1 MNAQAL
7 EFLQADRHAVLAT
20 NGTNGRPQLTPVWYL
35 FEDGVLYVSAQTS
48 TVKVRNLRRD
58 PAVTVCIDGGRGDA
72 RYVALSGRAELIE
85 PGERQ
90 LALRWKIVRQYYR
103 NEAAA
108 ARYYETLKEAVG
120 VIIVLRP
127 ARIVLSGFSDADV

>member
-1 MNAQAL
+1 MDAQVL
-7 EFLQADRHAVLAT
+7 EFLEEDRHAILAT
-20 NGTNGRPQLTPVWYL
+20 KGRKGTPQLTPVWYV

-58 PAVTVCIDGGRGDA
+58 ATVSVCIDGGRGDA
-72 RYVALSGRAELIE
+72 RYVVLSGRAELIE

-90 LALRWKIVRQYYR
+90 KDLRWQIIRQYHA

-108 ARYYETLKEAVG
+108 ERYYETIKHTTSAV
-120 VIIVLRP
+120 IVLRP
-127 ARIVLSGFSDADV
+127 ERLLTMGFGQAVA